1 MDLVNPFMHSCLCVF
16 IHKEE
21 ISTEGPTEPRSHATR
36 GETLISTSLAA
47 AFWESHL
54 DGGVKAT

>member
-21 ISTEGPTEPRSHATR
+21 ISTEGQTEPRSHTTR
-36 GETLISTSLAA
+36 GGNVDIDFSGSGFLGIT
-47 AFWESHL
+47 FRWRC
-54 DGGVKAT
+54 